1 MIAHSFGAVCFAA
14 SQMVCFGMFDGSGY
28 FAGFAGKGT
37 YDETGEWMTEN
48 RYFPPAA
55 EHSRPVLLIV
65 MDGWG
70 LGSGGAADAIAQ
82 AHTPNVDRLW
92 KNYAHTRL
100 LTHGYN
106 VGLPSEKDMG
116 GSEVGHLT
124 MGAGMVLEQGP
135 TRIKNAIADGS
146 FFNSEALKQ
155 AITAAQGGGTLHLLG
170 LLSDGNIHSHLSHFR
185 ALIDFA
191 FESGIKRLR
200 IHALLDGRD
209 VGIQTAQKF
218 VCELEED
225 FAFISSHEGFDYA
238 FASGGGREVIIMD
251 RDHNWPKVAEGW
263 DLMVHGKG
271 KYRFPSMLAAIEY
284 FRSAQPG
291 LVDQDMPGFVIVDDE
306 DKPIGII
313 ADGDAVVMMNFRGD
327 RAIEITEAFELDEF
341 DAFDRGTRPDIT
353 YAGMMV
359 YDEDRNLPALQLMGP
374 TKVENPFGKRILELG
389 VKQFRLT
396 ETQKY
401 PHVTFF
407 FNGGY
412 RKPLDDT
419 MEDYIL
425 IPSDKGIS
433 FAAAPQMKAFAIADK
448 AVELIESGQYGFGL
462 INFANAD
469 MVGHCGKIEPAIKA
483 IETVD
488 TAVGHII
495 DALEKVGGYALI
507 TADHG
512 NAEEMLAIA
521 TDGSSEPSTK
531 HSTNPVPCILFD
543 PAYDGNYALRQ
554 AQDDDQPGL
563 SNLAATLFEIM
574 GYDVPNDLDTSL
586 IESL

>member
-1 MIAHSFGAVCFAA
+1 
-14 SQMVCFGMFDGSGY
+14 
-28 FAGFAGKGT
+28 
-37 YDETGEWMTEN
+37 MTAN

-55 EHSRPVLLIV
+55 ERSRPVLLIV

-106 VGLPSEKDMG
+106 VGLPSDKDMG

-135 TRIKNAIADGS
+135 TRINNAIADGS
-146 FFNSEALKQ
+146 FYQSEALQ
-155 AITAAQGGGTLHLLG
+155 QVVRAAGEGGTLHLVG

-191 FESGIKRLR
+191 FESGIKKLR

-209 VGIQTAQKF
+209 VGIQTAQKYVF
-218 VCELEED
+218 ELEEN
-225 FAFISSHEGFDYA
+225 FTFINSHEGFDYA
-238 FASGGGREVIIMD
+238 FASGGGREVIVMD
-251 RDHNWPKVAEGW
+251 RDHNWPKVAVGW
-263 DLMVHGKG
+263 NLMVHGKG
-271 KYRFPSMLAAIEY
+271 EYRFPSMLAAIEH
-284 FRSAQPG
+284 FRSAEPG
-291 LVDQDMPGFVIVDDE
+291 LVDQDMPGFVIVDDG
-306 DKPIGII
+306 DKPVGVIT
-313 ADGDAVVMMNFRGD
+313 DGDAVVMMNFRGD
-327 RAIEITEAFELDEF
+327 RAIEITEAFELDGF
-341 DAFDRGTRPDIT
+341 DGFERGKRPDIT

-359 YDEDRNLPALQLMGP
+359 YDEDRNLPALQLMGS
-374 TKVENPFGKRILELG
+374 TKVEKPFGKRILELG
-389 VKQFRLT
+389 IKQFRLT

-412 RKPLDDT
+412 RKPLDNT

-433 FAAAPQMKAFAIADK
+433 FAAAPQMKAVEIADK

-469 MVGHCGKIEPAIKA
+469 MVGHCGQIAPAIKA

-488 TAVGHII
+488 TAVGHIVE
-495 DALEKVGGYALI
+495 ALGKAGGYALI

-521 TDGSSEPSTK
+521 KDGSSEPSTK
-531 HSTNPVPCILFD
+531 HSINPVPCILFD
-543 PAYDGNYALRQ
+543 PDYDGAYQLRQ
-554 AQDDDQPGL
+554 LQDDTPGL
-563 SNLAATLFEIM
+563 SHLAATLFEVM
-574 GYDVPNDLDTSL
+574 GHNVPSDLDASL
-586 IESL
+586 IEPN